1 MIGDRFL
8 SRKESRLMRTMLGTV
23 VVLLALASAV
33 SPVSSAETAAT
44 KATVWFVQVYDL
56 KDGQFEPMKK
66 WLAEEGG
73 QQFLAFPGAVSLET
87 WVDLIHTGPT
97 LITILGFTEY
107 AAIDRFYADKNM
119 TAWGERL
126 DSFIGPHKHYIFR
139 QHPLYRSK
147 SLSYPSAQP

>member
-1 MIGDRFL
+1 MTPL
-8 SRKESRLMRTMLGTV
+8 
-23 VVLLALASAV
+23 VLLAIAALG
-33 SPVSSAETAAT
+33 SPASSADEVNP

-73 QQFLAFPGAVSLET
+73 KQFLAFPGAASLET

-107 AAIDRFYADKNM
+107 AAIDSFYADKAM

-147 SLSYPSAQP
+147 SLSYPPAQP